1 MMGFNIKKRRS
12 VEIDEHEKNFVRVF
26 CLLLAYL
33 LLLLVVFF
41 FSENASATSTS
52 QATSWVNSSIGKSYD
67 FDGVYGAQ
75 CFDYINKYAYD
86 LFGTSFSG
94 AGAIDL
100 LNTGNKNGFKVIRDG
115 ANLYPQTGDI
125 FYISGIWLTLGT
137 YRNCY

>member
-1 MMGFNIKKRRS
+1 MNM
-12 VEIDEHEKNFVRVF
+12 KNFRKS
-26 CLLLAYL
+26 LLFVAGLF
-33 LLLLVVFF
+33 VVTFGGLF
-41 FSENASATSTS
+41 FSEDASATTTS

-100 LNTGNKNGFKVIRDG
+100 LNTGNKMVSKLSEMAQIFILKQEIFLYIRYM
-115 ANLYPQTGDI
+115 AHLGDI
-125 FYISGIWLTLGT
+125 QELLLMLIRLG
-137 YRNCY
+137 

>member
-1 MMGFNIKKRRS
+1 MNMKKFRKS
-12 VEIDEHEKNFVRVF
+12 LLFVAGLF
-26 CLLLAYL
+26 
-33 LLLLVVFF
+33 VVTFGGLF

-94 AGAIDL
+94 LAQLI
-100 LNTGNKNGFKVIRDG
+100 
-115 ANLYPQTGDI
+115 Y
-125 FYISGIWLTLGT
+125 
-137 YRNCY
+137 